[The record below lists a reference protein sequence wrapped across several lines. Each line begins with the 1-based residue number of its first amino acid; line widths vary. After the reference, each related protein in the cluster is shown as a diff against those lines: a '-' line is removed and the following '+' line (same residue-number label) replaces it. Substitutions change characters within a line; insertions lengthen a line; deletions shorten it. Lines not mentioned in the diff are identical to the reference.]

1 MMLCVYMFG
10 QIDTLY
16 AVQECWF
23 MMLVVNMFE
32 QTDTVYT
39 VQEGYL

>member
-1 MMLCVYMFG
+1 MVCVYMFG
-10 QIDTLY
+10 QTDTVY
-16 AVQECWF
+16 TVQEGWF